1 MEKRE
6 IEYLNGDEN
15 GNIRHGTFR
24 ECSRIAIASS
34 VFGAVLSLLNG
45 IMNLTHDNITLGIK
59 DIVIAVLFGT
69 GALIMANNNRM
80 FRCLWRV
87 MMLYKELKE
96 KTEQDDNENQ
106 PQQ

>member
-6 IEYLNGDEN
+6 IEYVNEDEN
-15 GNIRHGTFR
+15 GNIIHGTFR

-45 IMNLTHDNITLGIK
+45 IMNFTHDNITLGIK
-59 DIVIAVLFGT
+59 DIVIAVLFGA
-69 GALIMANNNRM
+69 GALIMASNNRM

-87 MMLYKELKE
+87 MMLYKELKD

-106 PQQ
+106 PKQ